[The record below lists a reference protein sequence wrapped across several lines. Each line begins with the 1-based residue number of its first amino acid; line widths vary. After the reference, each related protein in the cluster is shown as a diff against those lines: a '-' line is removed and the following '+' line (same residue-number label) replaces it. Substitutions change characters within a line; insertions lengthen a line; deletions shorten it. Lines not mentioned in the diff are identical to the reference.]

1 MTERPVSYSE
11 LDTFRQCPM
20 KWDLGYRQGYKPV
33 TEKEA
38 FRLGHIWHEI
48 MERHYLTIKEFQEH
62 GLPAVDGSHPLGDGL
77 GPKRSPRRAT
87 VTETALL
94 ERCAG
99 EVGAVMDKLDDDTR
113 QLMEWAYAGYV
124 EQYGCDPDWRI
135 IATEQKG
142 ETPLS
147 EGGRPL
153 VWVIDLVVEDLDYG
167 GVWIV
172 DHKFPGDLATDT
184 EIDLDDQLG
193 LYWFAWTSEALRRY
207 AETGGADK
215 TGILAQCVNG
225 AMLNESRKK
234 QNKGDL
240 PGAIETWERVK
251 AAGGKPG
258 VKPKAQTLDQRFR
271 RTRTSRT
278 NDELAT
284 IAEDALKVVKAMELL
299 EQHGALYSSPNPKQ
313 CSWKCDFRE
322 AHILSRSSGIPI
334 TEVLEDFDFKSR
346 AMREAEAE

>member
-1 MTERPVSYSE
+1 MTTQRPVSYSE

-20 KWDLGYRQGYKPV
+20 KWDLGYRQGWKPTV
-33 TEKEA
+33 EKEA

-48 MERHYLTIKEFQEH
+48 MERHYLTIKDFQEN
-62 GLPAVDGSHPLGDGL
+62 GLPAADGSHPLGEGL
-77 GPKRSPRRAT
+77 GPGRSPRRAT

-99 EVGAVMDKLDDDTR
+99 EVGAVMDKLDDETR
-113 QLMEWAYAGYV
+113 GLMEWAYAGYV
-124 EQYGCDPDWRI
+124 EAYGCDSDWRI

-142 ETPLS
+142 EVPLT
-147 EGGRPL
+147 EDGRPL

-193 LYWFAWTSEALRRY
+193 LYWYAWGISGH
-207 AETGGADK
+207 ETAK
-215 TGILAQCVNG
+215 RVNG

-234 QNKGDL
+234 RNVGDMVPVPLFQN
-240 PGAIETWERVK
+240 
-251 AAGGKPG
+251 GKPKG
-258 VKPKAQTLDQRFR
+258 KPQTLEQRFR

-278 NDELAT
+278 LEELEV
-284 IAEDALKVVKAMELL
+284 IAEDARRVVTAMELL
-299 EQHGALYSSPNPKQ
+299 AGEGALYSSPNPKQ
-313 CSWKCDFRE
+313 CAWKCDFRE
-322 AHILSRSSGIPI
+322 VHIVSRSGAIPVA
-334 TEVLEDFDFKSR
+334 EVLEDFDFTSR
-346 AMREAEAE
+346 AQREAAENA